1 MGRLDGKVALIT
13 GAAKGIGAETAKLF
27 VREGAAV
34 AVSYRSSRA
43 EAEAIARELAPS
55 VAVQCDI
62 TRAVQV
68 RRMIEVVVKRFGG
81 LDILVNNASYSSPAS
96 FDVDIEDVNEEEW
109 RKTVDVDITGTFLV
123 SKAAAPHL
131 RRRKGTI
138 VNIASAASIMGDET
152 VLLYS
157 AAKMGVV
164 GFTRCLAKSM
174 APEVRVNA
182 IAPGSIATEWIE
194 KWKVPRSAL
203 QAITR
208 STPLH
213 RIGWPAEIA
222 EAALFLAG
230 GQSSFMTGQTIV
242 VDGGIYMQ

>member
-1 MGRLDGKVALIT
+1 MGRLEGKVALVT
-13 GAAKGIGAETAKLF
+13 GAAQGIGAEIAKLF

-34 AVSYRSSRA
+34 AISYRQSKA
-43 EAEAIARELAPS
+43 EAEALARELAPS
-55 VAVQCDI
+55 IAVQCDV
-62 TRAVQV
+62 TKAAQV
-68 RRMIEVVVKRFGG
+68 RRMVEVVTKRFGG

-96 FDVDIEDVNEEEW
+96 FDVDIEEIDEVEW
-109 RKTVDVDITGTFLV
+109 RRTVDVDITGTFLV
-123 SKAAAPHL
+123 SKAAAAHL
-131 RRRKGTI
+131 RRRKGAI
-138 VNIASAASIMGDET
+138 VNLASAASVMGDET

-182 IAPGSIATEWIE
+182 IAPGSIATDWIS

-208 STPLH
+208 STPLR

-230 GQSSFMTGQTIV
+230 GQSSFMTGQTLV

>member
-34 AVSYRSSRA
+34 AVSYRSPRA

-62 TRAVQV
+62 TKAVQV

-109 RKTVDVDITGTFLV
+109 RRTVEVDITGTFLV

-131 RRRKGTI
+131 RRRKGAI

-208 STPLH
+208 STPLR

-230 GQSSFMTGQTIV
+230 AQSSFMTGQTIV